1 MPFCLTE
8 FLYTMQLENKAR
20 ERKTIIS
27 MKIKIMIK
35 MINND
40 DNCKGETEEKDE
52 EGRKRKEKILNN
64 Y

>member
-1 MPFCLTE
+1 MLFCLTE
-8 FLYTMQLENKAR
+8 SLYTMQLENKAR